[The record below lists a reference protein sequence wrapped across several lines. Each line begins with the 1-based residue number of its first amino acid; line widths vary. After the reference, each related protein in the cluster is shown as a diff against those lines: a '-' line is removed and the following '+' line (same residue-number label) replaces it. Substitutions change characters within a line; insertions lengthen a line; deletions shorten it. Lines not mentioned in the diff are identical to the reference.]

1 MTAKNG
7 LKIFLGA
14 IYLVLIALLLM
25 QGCDNEASA
34 ADDRPIDEQEAIE
47 AAEEI
52 GGDGE
57 IKITL
62 LWNFYGDV
70 DLHVTQ
76 PNGVELSFREMRD
89 RRTGGR
95 LDVDNREGGRG
106 SAENVYWTR
115 PLKGKYR
122 VNVEMYRI
130 SPQSRRGG
138 EARVVVKNGG
148 ETSTYTVR
156 LTFEGQNVLVTEFF
170 YDPDA
175 VRATTPADSVAV

>member
-1 MTAKNG
+1 MSTKNG
-7 LKIFLGA
+7 LKIFLGVVYV
-14 IYLVLIALLLM
+14 ILIALLLS
-25 QGCDNEASA
+25 QSYDNEESVSEIT
-34 ADDRPIDEQEAIE
+34 PIDEQEAIE

-76 PNGVELSFREMRD
+76 PNGVELSFREMSD
-89 RRTGGR
+89 SSTGGR
-95 LDVDNREGGRG
+95 LDVDDREGGRG

-122 VNVEMYRI
+122 VNVEMYRMT
-130 SPQSRRGG
+130 PASRRGG
-138 EARVVVKNGG
+138 QAKVVVKNGG
-148 ETSTYTVR
+148 ETSTYNVR
-156 LTFEGQNVLVTEFF
+156 LSYEGQNVLVTEFF

-175 VRATTPADSVAV
+175 ARTPALPDTTAV